1 MSIQKL
7 AGVQFKGFHEGLS
20 WEKILMWPQVAVETN
35 VKPVQWLWIR
45 PFVHRSIRIRQRT
58 CTDSR
63 FFGLISAER
72 KSCVREFDDF
82 CDLDRFDRLYVA
94 RGRITLDIIQGLI
107 LLFAYIPAWCRVLR
121 KAGIAPRLKREMLHE
136 LIELWYFQ
144 KQAEPVRYNH
154 YRLFVAFYDARPQE
168 AFMRELFRLHHV
180 PTATLQHGQFIA
192 WRENVLENSGIE
204 FRCFQSDYF
213 LAWNK
218 MTIDEA
224 IKQGVPAEKM
234 ELCGI
239 ISFINVNTDS
249 WICPNNCQFGVVIG
263 HPMYAKENLELIQA
277 ANLLAKERDLKFY
290 LKLHPNYAENHFD
303 DVVDTAYYLGNI
315 PKGIPMANYANS
327 VDFSLVGSSSV
338 FAELVFLHHDV
349 IRYSNYDIKDKFR
362 DMKLGKIYHT
372 VEEIIAVYDRHKGRY
387 YAEELFDYVCSVK
400 DVSAA
405 YRNFL
410 ARFNA

>member
-1 MSIQKL
+1 MSIQNL
-7 AGVQFKGFHEGLS
+7 ANVRFKGFHHGLPWS
-20 WEKILMWPQVAVETN
+20 NILMWSQVSIEAN
-35 VKPVQWLWIR
+35 AKPIRWLWLR
-45 PFVHRSIRIRQRT
+45 PFVHRAIHIKRKKS
-58 CTDSR
+58 TDSQ

-82 CDLDRFDRLYVA
+82 CNLDRFDRLYVTH
-94 RGRITLDIIQGLI
+94 GRLSLDIIHGLI
-107 LLFAYIPAWCRVLR
+107 LFFAYIPAWCRVLR
-121 KAGIAPRLKREMLHE
+121 KSKISARLKREILYE

-144 KQAEPVRYNH
+144 KKAEPVCFER
-154 YRLFVAFYDARPQE
+154 YRLFVSFYDARPLD

-180 PTATLQHGQFIA
+180 PTVTLQHGQFVA

-204 FRCFQSDYF
+204 FRCFKSDYF

-224 IKQGVPAEKM
+224 VKQGVSSEKM
-234 ELCGI
+234 TLCGI
-239 ISFINVNTDS
+239 ISFIGAKTDN
-249 WICPNNCQFGVVIG
+249 WIFPNNCKFGVVIG
-263 HPMYAKENLELIQA
+263 HPMYAKENLELIRS
-277 ANLLAKERDLKFY
+277 ANLLAKERNLKFY
-290 LKLHPNYAENHFD
+290 LKLHPNYAENFFD
-303 DVVDTAYYLGNI
+303 NVVDSAYYLGNI
-315 PKGIPMANYANS
+315 PKGIPMVDYANG

-338 FAELVFLHHDV
+338 FAELVFLRHDV

-362 DMKLGKIYHT
+362 DVKIGKIYHT
-372 VEEIIAVYDRHKGRY
+372 VEEIVAVYDRHKGCN

-400 DVSAA
+400 EVSTA